1 MYGEEES
8 AVEKKI
14 AYNETKREGNFSR
27 NANRNLSD
35 EKTVWDRID
44 KDIPELICGFVRDFC
59 EKNVYKPHK
68 TIYNALV
75 NHKKQHIIKNK
86 QHKTTKNGGNIYY
99 ENSGI

>member
-1 MYGEEES
+1 MLWYFFLQKEMYGEEES

-14 AYNETKREGNFSR
+14 AYNETKRDGNFSR

-59 EKNVYKPHK
+59 EKMF
-68 TIYNALV
+68 T
-75 NHKKQHIIKNK
+75 NHIKQYIMHL
-86 QHKTTKNGGNIYY
+86 
-99 ENSGI
+99 